1 MTNIILLLSIV
12 FLIHEIK
19 TLFYTVEYD
28 KQITKIK
35 SDLKNGYLN
44 PNDRPFIIFN
54 MIYFIW
60 SIFGLFTQYWIIF
73 LIFIIFSTLVANLY
87 KTEDF
92 IKRLRRRKHQKS
104 FSMIHHNY
112 QQKQLKQL

>member
-87 KTEDF
+87 KTEDV
-92 IKRLRRRKHQKS
+92 IKRLRRRKFDAIVSITFLSLLLIKH
-104 FSMIHHNY
+104 Y
-112 QQKQLKQL
+112 L